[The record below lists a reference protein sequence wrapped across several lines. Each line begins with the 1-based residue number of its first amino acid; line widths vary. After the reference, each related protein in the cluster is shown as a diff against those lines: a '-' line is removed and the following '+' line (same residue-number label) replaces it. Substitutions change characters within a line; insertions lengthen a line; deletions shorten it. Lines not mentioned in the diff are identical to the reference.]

1 MASAGADAPPAAGW
15 ERLERAARATV
26 RSLAEWRRRAE
37 VAEAEVARLRAE
49 LESVS
54 AGAPSSAEG
63 EEAGGELR
71 RLRAENALLSSR
83 AAEARQRIA
92 ALLSR
97 LAVLE
102 RLG

>member
-15 ERLERAARATV
+15 ERLERAARAAAA
-26 RSLAEWRRRAE
+26 SLAEWRRRAE
-37 VAEAEVARLRAE
+37 VAEREVLRLRAE

-54 AGAPSSAEG
+54 AGAAAEG
-63 EEAGGELR
+63 APDGGDELR

-83 AAEARQRIA
+83 AAEARQRVS